1 MRVAL
6 LLCGTVLFFVIGCQP
21 RTPEMAEAEPER
33 IKWVSLNA
41 GTMLSSYELK
51 VDGESYIV
59 IYSANGVA
67 ICPKTKSE

>member
-1 MRVAL
+1 
-6 LLCGTVLFFVIGCQP
+6 
-21 RTPEMAEAEPER
+21 MAEAEPER